1 MTSGLPFDDY
11 RDLLRR
17 LPEAD
22 KAARRDA
29 EARLRLLEGQ
39 GVPLGRMGELAV
51 WLAGWQGRGQP
62 QISRP
67 MVTLFAGTHGIAKQG
82 ISTRQVNE
90 TQAMVEFCAAGGA
103 AINQICAANDF
114 GLKVFDLALHL
125 PVDDISEGPAF
136 DERGC
141 AVTMA
146 FGMEA
151 IAGGADLICIGS
163 LGVGGE
169 TVAAALLMAL
179 HGRAALDWIE
189 PVGEPDLTERR
200 IRLIDKAVALHGGH
214 VKDPLEALRRLGGR
228 EIAAIAGAI
237 LAARM
242 ERIPVVLDG
251 IVSLAAAAVLHA
263 ARPDA
268 IDHCLLGHATTNR
281 GQRHAAQALGLK
293 PILDLEMGEGEGIG
307 AAMGALVLKT
317 AAQTF
322 GSMTIRQN

>member
-17 LPEAD
+17 LPEPD
-22 KAARRDA
+22 VPARREA

-39 GVPLGRMGELAV
+39 GVPLGKMGQLAV
-51 WLAGWQGRGQP
+51 WLAGWQGRSKP
-62 QISRP
+62 QILRP
-67 MVTLFAGTHGIAKQG
+67 MVTLFAGTHGISRHG
-82 ISTRQVNE
+82 ISTREMNE

-151 IAGGADLICIGS
+151 IAGGADLICVGS

-169 TVAAALLMAL
+169 TAAAAILMAL
-179 HGRAALDWIE
+179 HGKAALDWIE
-189 PVGEPDLTERR
+189 PQGEADMTERR
-200 IRLIDKAVALHGGH
+200 IRLIDQAVALHGSH
-214 VKDPLEALRRLGGR
+214 AKDPLEALRRLGGR

-242 ERIPVVLDG
+242 ERIPVILDG
-251 IVSLAAAAVLHA
+251 VVSLAAAAVLHGV
-263 ARPDA
+263 RRDA
-268 IDHCLLGHATTNR
+268 LDHCLLGHVTPNR
-281 GQRHAAQALGLK
+281 GQRNAAAVLGLK
-293 PILDLEMGEGEGIG
+293 PLVDLEIGEGEGIG
-307 AAMGALVLKT
+307 AAIGALILKN
-317 AAQTF
+317 AAQIHA
-322 GSMTIRQN
+322 SMTFRQN

>member
-17 LPEAD
+17 LPEPD
-22 KAARRDA
+22 GKARREA
-29 EARLRLLEGQ
+29 EARLRLLESQ
-39 GVPLGRMGELAV
+39 GVGLGRLGELAV
-51 WLAGWQGRGQP
+51 WLAGWQKRGEP

-67 MVTLFAGTHGIAKQG
+67 MVTIFAGTHGIARHG
-82 ISTRQVNE
+82 ISTRDRDE

-114 GLKVFDLALHL
+114 GLKVFDLALHM
-125 PVDDISEGPAF
+125 PVADISEGPAF

-151 IAGGADLICIGS
+151 IAGGADLICTGS

-179 HGRAALDWIE
+179 HGKTALDWIKPE
-189 PVGEPDLTERR
+189 GDTDMTERR
-200 IRLIDKAVALHGGH
+200 IRLIDQAVALHGAH

-263 ARPDA
+263 VRADA
-268 IDHCLLGHATTNR
+268 LDHCLLGHVTGNR
-281 GQRHAAQALGLK
+281 GQRHAAEVLGLK
-293 PILDLEMGEGEGIG
+293 PLVDFDIGEGEGVG
-307 AAMGALVLKT
+307 AAMGALVLKN
-317 AAQTF
+317 AAQIHA
-322 GSMTIRQN
+322 SMAIRQN

>member
-17 LPEAD
+17 LPQPDA
-22 KAARRDA
+22 KARREA
-29 EARLRLLEGQ
+29 EGRLRLLEAQ
-39 GVPLGRMGELAV
+39 GVGLGRMGELAV
-51 WLAGWQGRGQP
+51 WLAGWQGRSEP
-62 QISRP
+62 QIARP
-67 MVTLFAGTHGIAKQG
+67 MVTIFAGTHGITRHD
-82 ISTRQVNE
+82 ISTRGQDE

-114 GLKVFDLALHL
+114 GLKVFDLALHM
-125 PVDDISEGPAF
+125 PVADISQGPAF

-151 IAGGADLICIGS
+151 IAGGADLICVGS

-179 HGRAALDWIE
+179 HGKAALDWIKPE
-189 PVGEPDLTERR
+189 GDADMTERR
-200 IRLIDKAVALHGGH
+200 IRLIDQAVALHGGH

-228 EIAAIAGAI
+228 EIAAISGAI

-263 ARPDA
+263 VREDA
-268 IDHCLLGHATTNR
+268 LDHCVLGHLTANR
-281 GQRHAAQALGLK
+281 GQRNAAAALGLK
-293 PILDLEMGEGEGIG
+293 PLVDLDIGEGEGVG
-307 AAMGALVLKT
+307 AAMGALVLKN
-317 AAQTF
+317 AAQVHA
-322 GSMTIRQN
+322 SMTIRQN